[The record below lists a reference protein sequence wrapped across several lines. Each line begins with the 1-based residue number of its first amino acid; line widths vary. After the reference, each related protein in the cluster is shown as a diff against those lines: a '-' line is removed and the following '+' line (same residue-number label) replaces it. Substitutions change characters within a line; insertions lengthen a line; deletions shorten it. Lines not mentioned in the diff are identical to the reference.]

1 MKALGLPFTV
11 MSCSDPNMQ
20 CRGFVK
26 HNYPELAPT
35 HCLEDQC
42 SHRPCSM
49 HPYAVD
55 GCDACPTGRGTADFA
70 IAGSPCHPFSQQR
83 SQRFSHMSVEK
94 HHEYRTT
101 MSSLL
106 QWANHFE
113 PKSWVMEQVRG
124 FDMPFEKQ
132 ATETPL
138 KRRGGGS
145 GSSRFWSLESTADFQ
160 NVTLPTLLPL
170 ACPDSPIPFTFHH
183 CFLPFSTPLV
193 QRFWHEFGSFA
204 IAAASQ
210 VRCKSRSITLIVTL
224 IMSLF
229 GPNQQPL
236 GPWVLGPR
244 PQGPRP

>member
-1 MKALGLPFTV
+1 
-11 MSCSDPNMQ
+11 MQ

-35 HCLEDQC
+35 HWFHSLEDQC

-145 GSSRFWSLESTADFQ
+145 GSSRFWRIYSRFSECH
-160 NVTLPTLLPL
+160 P
-170 ACPDSPIPFTFHH
+170 PDSSPSRLSRQPHSLHFSSLFSSLLH
-183 CFLPFSTPLV
+183 PFSSTIL
-193 QRFWHEFGSFA
+193 A
-204 IAAASQ
+204 
-210 VRCKSRSITLIVTL
+210 
-224 IMSLF
+224 
-229 GPNQQPL
+229 
-236 GPWVLGPR
+236 
-244 PQGPRP
+244 